1 MRYTESPIPAG
12 NETDNMTT
20 STDTSTSSTTASTT
34 ASTTYYVLRSRT
46 TTMGDGPYVGLA
58 ADGAHAVVPDV
69 MQARRFASL
78 AEAESYAGAMGE
90 TFGDFELE
98 VRTAA

>member
-1 MRYTESPIPAG
+1 
-12 NETDNMTT
+12 MTT
-20 STDTSTSSTTASTT
+20 STDTSTKPTT

-78 AEAESYAGAMGE
+78 AEAESYAGTMGE
-90 TFGDFELE
+90 TFGEFELE

>member
-1 MRYTESPIPAG
+1 
-12 NETDNMTT
+12 MTT
-20 STDTSTSSTTASTT
+20 STDPSNSSTTASTTASATASATASTT